1 MWEKNIISAIV
12 HLDKTT
18 PHVHLTYIPVVQAT
32 NKKGEEIKKINYS
45 DFWKGFNSYG
55 KLQDNFYDHRPYEK
69 ARVWPKKRGKE
80 RGSGR
85 KTRAYEC

>member
-1 MWEKNIISAIV
+1 MISAIV

-45 DFWKGFNSYG
+45 DF
-55 KLQDNFYDHRPYEK
+55 
-69 ARVWPKKRGKE
+69 
-80 RGSGR
+80 
-85 KTRAYEC
+85 